1 MTFEEWWKDY
11 KHSFTRS
18 GHLTDE
24 AMHEIEAAAY
34 AAWYAA
40 KGVYDNTDYTGI
52 K

>member
-1 MTFEEWWKDY
+1 MSYDQWWKDY
-11 KHSFTRS
+11 KSRYKRN
-18 GHLTDE
+18 GRLTDE
-24 AMHEIEAAAY
+24 AMHEIEAAAF